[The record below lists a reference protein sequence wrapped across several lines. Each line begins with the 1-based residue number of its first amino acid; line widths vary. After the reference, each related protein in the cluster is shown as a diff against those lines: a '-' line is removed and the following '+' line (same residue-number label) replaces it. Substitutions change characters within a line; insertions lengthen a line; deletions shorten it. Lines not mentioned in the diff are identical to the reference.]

1 MRFPL
6 IVAAVLVTAACGRGD
21 GVPRTEPESWFVVDR
36 EVNRAVGGQTIHH
49 QGPSAPALLNPPAGD
64 RAQFVIVTAV
74 VSADGRIARA
84 TILRRPR
91 KEVTE
96 ADVIALLRP
105 LRFRPATLDG
115 RPVAV
120 YYSLTLPV
128 PRHRRA
134 DSAP

>member
-1 MRFPL
+1 MRLPV
-6 IVAAVLVTAACGRGD
+6 IIAAVLLTVACGRGD
-21 GVPRTEPESWFVVDR
+21 GVPRTEPESWFVVDA
-36 EVNRAVGGQTIHH
+36 EVNRAVDGQTIYH
-49 QGPSAPALLNPPAGD
+49 QGPSAPALLNPPQGD

-91 KEVTE
+91 SEVTQ

-120 YYSLTLPV
+120 YFSLTLPM
-128 PRHRRA
+128 PRQQRA
-134 DSAP
+134 DSAL